1 MMVIKRINQKKKKES
16 ILHCESLW
24 ISHNDGVLGIVDLT
38 IWNVFFSLVLGIPSF
53 YFVSH
58 YADIWPKKLED
69 SCGDLKNSALVVHS
83 LVCAL
88 FATDF
93 SGTNL
98 LNRVMFVAKT
108 SDFFPDSVLFSLC
121 YFPENSSIYKTSLIM
136 DLIDLLI
143 PLKF

>member
-1 MMVIKRINQKKKKES
+1 MFNSPYIQ
-16 ILHCESLW
+16 LHH

-38 IWNVFFSLVLGIPSF
+38 IWNVFLSLVLGIPSF
-53 YFVSH
+53 YFASH

-69 SCGDLKNSALVVHS
+69 SCGDLETSALVLRS

-98 LNRVMFVAKT
+98 LKRVMSVAKIT
-108 SDFFPDSVLFSLC
+108 DFFPDSVLFSLC
-121 YFPENSSIYKTSLIM
+121 YFLENSSIYKAHLIM
-136 DLIDLLI
+136 DLINLLI